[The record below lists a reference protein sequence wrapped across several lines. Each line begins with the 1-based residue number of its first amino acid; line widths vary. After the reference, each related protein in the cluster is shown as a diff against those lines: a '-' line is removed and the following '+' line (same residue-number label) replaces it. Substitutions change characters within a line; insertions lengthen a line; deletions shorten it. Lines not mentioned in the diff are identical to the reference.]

1 MKFRAESGENQE
13 RIMPCDDT
21 FCFKCH
27 SGIDCF
33 NSCCRDVTIFL
44 DSLDVIR
51 LRKALNIS
59 STDFIET
66 YTHRVLSQKS
76 GLPAVVLKMNKDDD
90 KKCPFVTDAGCGV
103 YESRPYSCRL
113 YPLDTEQGV
122 EYSFIVKQDTCHG
135 LKELAELTVEDWR
148 RDQGLRD
155 YDDIDHNLKD
165 VMHADEL
172 WEEKI
177 ADPRMQ
183 DMILMA
189 LYDVDRFREFVFNSS
204 FLQKFQIDDD
214 IVKKIRDDDVTM
226 LYFAAQWLRFALF
239 GKKGFLKIDKD
250 FLEKKKHEVLSKG
263 KPEK

>member
-1 MKFRAESGENQE
+1 MKFGDKVAENNAKL
-13 RIMPCDDT
+13 MTWDDT
-21 FCFKCH
+21 FCFRCH
-27 SGIDCF
+27 PGIDCF

-44 DSLDVIR
+44 DPLDVIR
-51 LRKALNIS
+51 LRKTLNMS

-76 GLPAVVLKMNKDDD
+76 GLPAVILKMDKDND
-90 KKCPFVTDAGCGV
+90 KKCPFVSEDGCTV

-122 EYSFIVKQDTCHG
+122 EYSFIVGEDTCHG
-135 LKELAELTVEDWR
+135 LKENRELTIEAWR

-172 WEEKI
+172 WEDKI
-177 ADPRMQ
+177 VDPRMQ

-189 LYDVDRFREFVFNSS
+189 LYDVDRFREFVFDSS
-204 FLQKFQIDDD
+204 FLEKFKVDDD
-214 IVKKIRDDDVTM
+214 IIDKIRNDDVAM
-226 LYFAAQWLRFALF
+226 LYFGAQWLRFALF
-239 GKKGFLKIDKD
+239 GKKGFLKIDRD
-250 FLEKKKHEVLSKG
+250 FLEKKKYEVLSKG
-263 KPEK
+263 KKEK

>member
-1 MKFRAESGENQE
+1 MKLRTGSPDEQE
-13 RIMPCDDT
+13 KLMTWDDT
-21 FCFKCH
+21 FHFKCYQ
-27 SGIDCF
+27 GIDCF

-59 STDFIET
+59 STDFLET

-76 GLPAVVLKMNKDDD
+76 GLPAVILKMNQDDI
-90 KKCPFVTDAGCGV
+90 KQCPFVNEKGCAV

-122 EYSFIVKQDTCHG
+122 EYSFIVKEDTCHG
-135 LKELAELTVEDWR
+135 LKETRELTVEEWR

-165 VMHADEL
+165 VMHADEI

-177 ADPRMQ
+177 ENPRMQ

-189 LYDVDRFREFVFNSS
+189 LYDVDRFREFVFNST
-204 FLQKFQIDDD
+204 FFEKFKVDDD
-214 IVKKIRDDDVTM
+214 IIEKIRDDDVSM
-226 LYFAAQWLRFALF
+226 LYFASQWLRFALF
-239 GKKGFLKIDKD
+239 GKKGFLKIDRD
-250 FLEKKKHEVLSKG
+250 FLEKKKIEVLSKG
-263 KPEK
+263 KQEK